1 MYIYIKKMYNAKVKE
16 AIDRY
21 RNKVKNTEHFIT
33 MNRTWS
39 NNAYKRNKEEDN
51 EKYRN
56 KLKKAKLNYYKK
68 LYIKDSENFDEI
80 LSKLEKKDI
89 ELFNLVK
96 EIL

>member
-1 MYIYIKKMYNAKVKE
+1 MNIYIKKMYNAKVKE

-21 RNKVKNTEHFIT
+21 RSKVKNTEHFIT
-33 MNRTWS
+33 QNRVWS

-68 LYIKDSENFDEI
+68 LYIKDSENFNEV

>member
-21 RNKVKNTEHFIT
+21 RNKVKDTEHFIT
-33 MNRTWS
+33 QNRTWS

-68 LYIKDSENFDEI
+68 LYIFIIKLSFKI
-80 LSKLEKKDI
+80 LNIYTVIYNKYE
-89 ELFNLVK
+89 
-96 EIL
+96 